1 MKISLPAAVAWRYL
15 WSKKSHSAV
24 GTISVISVCGM
35 AVAAAAIICVLSV
48 FNGFKAVIAERLD
61 TLTPDVIV
69 TPAKGKVFDD
79 AESLAV
85 RISKMAEVEMAS
97 PTLTDNAL
105 AIFNTSEIPVLLKG
119 VVRPEYEKITSI
131 RSLLVDSA
139 VNRSAESGALMSI
152 GAASRLGAV
161 AGEKLLLFTPRRE
174 GRLNPANPAASFLT
188 DSVPVEA
195 IFRTQQSEFDD
206 NLVIVDIETARE
218 LLQYDAEASA
228 IEVKAT
234 PGVVPAKLAGK
245 ISAAVGDGF
254 IVKDRFRQQEMN
266 FRMVSIEK
274 WVSFLLL
281 FFILVIASFN
291 IISSLSMLVLD
302 KQRNLS
308 TFMAMGLSR
317 KETGAIFWWE
327 SIYVA
332 LIGGLSGI
340 ILGSGLVLLQQHFGL
355 IKIYSDAFESTPYP
369 VALEG
374 GDILV
379 TLIPIVVIALAAA
392 WVTSAF
398 ARNRSHD
405 RPA

>member
-1 MKISLPAAVAWRYL
+1 MKISLPASVAWRYL

-79 AESLAV
+79 AESLAT
-85 RISKMAEVEMAS
+85 RISKMTEVEIAS

-105 AIFNTSEIPVLLKG
+105 VIFNTSEIPVLLKG
-119 VVRPEYEKITSI
+119 VVRPEYERITSV

-152 GAASRLGAV
+152 GTASRLAAV

-195 IFRTQQSEFDD
+195 IFRTQQSDFDD

-228 IEVKAT
+228 IEVKAVSGT
-234 PGVVPAKLAGK
+234 DPAKLAGK

-317 KETGAIFWWE
+317 SETGAIFWWE

-332 LIGGLSGI
+332 LIGGFSGI
-340 ILGSGLVLLQQHFGL
+340 VLGSGLVLLQQHSGL

-374 GDILV
+374 GDIMV
-379 TLIPIVVIALAAA
+379 TLVPIVVIALAAA

>member
-1 MKISLPAAVAWRYL
+1 M
-15 WSKKSHSAV
+15 
-24 GTISVISVCGM
+24 ISVCGM

-79 AESLAV
+79 AESLAT
-85 RISKMAEVEMAS
+85 RISKMTEVEIAS

-105 AIFNTSEIPVLLKG
+105 VIFNTSEIPVLLKG
-119 VVRPEYEKITSI
+119 VVRPEYERITSV

-152 GAASRLGAV
+152 GAASRLAAV

-188 DSVPVEA
+188 DSMPVEA
-195 IFRTQQSEFDD
+195 IFRTQQSDFDD
-206 NLVIVDIETARE
+206 NLVIVDIETARR

-228 IEVKAT
+228 IEVKAA
-234 PGVVPAKLAGK
+234 PGVDPAKLAGK

-254 IVKDRFRQQEMN
+254 IVKDRIRQQEMN

-317 KETGAIFWWE
+317 SETGAIFWWE

-332 LIGGLSGI
+332 LIGGFSGI
-340 ILGSGLVLLQQHFGL
+340 VLGSGLVLLQQHSGL

-374 GDILV
+374 GDIMV
-379 TLIPIVVIALAAA
+379 TLVPIVVIALAAA